1 MKCRLSWTSVAPT
14 CWTESFFDRDELFEE
29 ERSAFE
35 VHRSNLP
42 GAFSM
47 TLTRSSMS
55 ELLDPYPATEL
66 AHSWLRHDLKE
77 LGWAR

>member
-1 MKCRLSWTSVAPT
+1 MAFELDVRGTNALNR
-14 CWTESFFDRDELFEE
+14 EFFDRDELYEE
-29 ERSAFE
+29 EKSAFE

-47 TLTRSSMS
+47 TLTSSSMY
-55 ELLDPYPATEL
+55 ELLEPYPATEL

-77 LGWAR
+77 LGWER

>member
-1 MKCRLSWTSVAPT
+1 MSFELDLRGAKMVDK
-14 CWTESFFDRDELFEE
+14 EFFDRDELFEE
-29 ERSAFE
+29 ERAAFE
-35 VHRSNLP
+35 IHRSNLP

-55 ELLDPYPATEL
+55 EILDPYPATAL

-77 LGWAR
+77 LGWER